1 MIIYNVSLILI
12 PLALLFF
19 SDLDLDKGTER
30 FLVRGCIFFNFI
42 DLLVVFVMP
51 RCSTLLFS
59 SFRSPP
65 ASVVVPSENTAG
77 QKFKKV
83 QTKKLVKSNK
93 SISRII
99 FLTKLHFLPFQKWPT
114 INFWTGENCQKCN
127 FTNFFP
133 TFFSYQGNVTKI
145 CGRLIWNHI

>member
-77 QKFKKV
+77 QKIKKSPD
-83 QTKKLVKSNK
+83 QKNLWNQ
-93 SISRII
+93 INQFHENF
-99 FLTKLHFLPFQKWPT
+99 FLTKFYFLQFQKWPK
-114 INFWTGENCQKCN
+114 INFWTGKKFKTAKNAISRKKI
-127 FTNFFP
+127 FFWI
-133 TFFSYQGNVTKI
+133 Y
-145 CGRLIWNHI
+145 LISRVFLPGLF